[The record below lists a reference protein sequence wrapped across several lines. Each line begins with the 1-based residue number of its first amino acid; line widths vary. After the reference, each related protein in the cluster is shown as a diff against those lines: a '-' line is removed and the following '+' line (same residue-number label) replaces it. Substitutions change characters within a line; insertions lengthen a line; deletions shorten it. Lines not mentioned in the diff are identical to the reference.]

1 MLYCNYFQL
10 NELVDVKPAPGSA
23 YIRSV
28 TEPFDEETELDAR
41 RIDNWLSLF
50 NLTQYGRTRD
60 DGLHAS
66 GHASGPEIRDMVQR
80 INPRIVVPIHTEHP
94 EAFNSMSQNV
104 VIVEK
109 NGCIT
114 L

>member
-1 MLYCNYFQL
+1 M
-10 NELVDVKPAPGSA
+10 NELIDVKPVPGSV

-28 TEPFDEETELDAR
+28 TEPFDEEMELDAR

-50 NLTQYGRTRD
+50 KLRQYGRSGD

-66 GHASGPEIRDMVQR
+66 GHASGPEIIKMIKA
-80 INPRIVVPIHTEHP
+80 INPKKIVPIHTEHP
-94 EAFNSMSQNV
+94 DRLTNYFENV
-104 VIVEK
+104 IRVEQGDALK
-109 NGCIT
+109 